1 MSAFLLQSICNLA
14 TAIQNTM
21 SEIKPI
27 LDQMQDHMQKAISHL
42 EAELVKIRAGKAT
55 PSMLD
60 GVMVDYYGSMT
71 PLNQVANI
79 NTPEARTIQIQP
91 WEKGLIRN
99 IEKAIMDANL
109 GLTPANDGQMIRITV
124 PPLSEERRKDLV
136 KRAKAE
142 GEQAKV
148 SIRNLRRDA
157 NESIKKAQKNGL
169 PEDMAK
175 DAEAKTQKITDDFI
189 SKVDKH
195 LETKEKE
202 IMTV

>member
-1 MSAFLLQSICNLA
+1 
-14 TAIQNTM
+14 M

-27 LDQMQDHMQKAISHL
+27 LDQMQDQMQKAISHL

-142 GEQAKV
+142 GEHAKV

-157 NESIKKAQKNGL
+157 NEGIKKAQKNGL

-175 DAEAKTQKITDDFI
+175 DAETKTQKITDDFI
-189 SKVDKH
+189 IKVDKH